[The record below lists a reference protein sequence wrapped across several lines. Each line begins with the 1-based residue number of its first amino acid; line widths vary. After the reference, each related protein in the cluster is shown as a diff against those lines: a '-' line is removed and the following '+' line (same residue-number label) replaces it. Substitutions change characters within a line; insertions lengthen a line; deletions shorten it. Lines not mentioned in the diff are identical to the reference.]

1 MYPNHGVQN
10 DCATGGACG
19 GRACS
24 GRVQRPRAA
33 AAAVTAGV
41 TAAAAA
47 GKWLEGL
54 INHPAVVGCDDVALN
69 IIEPMALYWE
79 NQVGGT

>member
-1 MYPNHGVQN
+1 MVSRTT
-10 DCATGGACG
+10 ALLA
-19 GRACS
+19 GRVAAERAAAACS
-24 GRVQRPRAA
+24 GPRAA